1 MTARGLLLSRRAFL
15 RAGTGAIA
23 FGGGMALLGACASNS
38 LTRNPAAAI
47 SGARNAAVQLPTRVP
62 VAGLTA
68 DLPGT
73 DDARIDGFFVNYPA
87 NPPKTV
93 QDTPGQGGTISAVTW
108 TTNPLPSPMDSNLLW
123 QAVNKALGVTLR
135 INIQEFADY
144 QQIKLPTLI
153 AGNDLPDIVYI
164 APYSLIPKLPTFLKS
179 KMADLTPYL
188 SGDAVKDYPNLAN
201 FPTIAW
207 RQMVFNNAIYG
218 IPCPTSLYLW
228 VHWLQQDLLDAEG
241 LSRPR
246 SADEYKQLAVRFTR
260 PDQGMYGLGA
270 EKDYALGVTNGWITG
285 IFGAPNGWQLDERS
299 GKLTY
304 MAETEQ
310 FRAAVG
316 YARDLW
322 AAGVY
327 HPNAMQYNL
336 VSARNDF
343 AARKFMFRM
352 DAFSGAS
359 DLFWATE
366 ARMNP
371 PGNPQVLPP
380 FPSVEGGTPTFWTT
394 NGILG
399 FSVLKQAPPDRIKEI
414 LRVMNWL
421 AAPLGTQEY
430 LLKTYGLKDVHW
442 TPDDNGNPILNA
454 RGKAESTVPFQY
466 LTRGTYAQYWPA
478 TPQNAPVMYGVQKAI
493 EPYLSLNPTDPYY
506 SETNQ
511 SKDPQLRKDLV
522 DRLDDIIVGRQPFS
536 AFDDAVKNWQSSGG
550 DQIRQE
556 FEQAIAATHA

>member
-1 MTARGLLLSRRAFL
+1 MTSRGLLLSRRGFL

-23 FGGGMALLGACASNS
+23 LGSVALAAACSPN
-38 LTRNPAAAI
+38 LPTGNPAAAV
-47 SGARNAAVQLPTRVP
+47 SGARNAAVQLPTHVP
-62 VAGLTA
+62 LAGLTP

-73 DDARIDGFFVNYPA
+73 ADARIDPFFVNYPA
-87 NPPKTV
+87 NPLKTV
-93 QDTPGQGGTISAVTW
+93 QETPGQGDTISAVTW
-108 TTNPLPSPMDSNLLW
+108 TTSPLPPPLDSNMLW
-123 QAVNKALGVTLR
+123 QAVNKALGVTLTV
-135 INIQEFADY
+135 NIQAFADY
-144 QQIKLPTLI
+144 QQMKLPTLI

-164 APYSLIPKLPTFLKS
+164 APNSLIPQFPAFVKS

-188 SGDAVKDYPNLAN
+188 SGDAIKEYPNLAN
-201 FPTIAW
+201 MPTIAW

-218 IPCPTSLYLW
+218 VPCPTSLYLW

-241 LSRPR
+241 LSRPAT
-246 SADEYKQLAVRFTR
+246 ADDYRQLAFHFTR

-270 EKDYALGVTNGWITG
+270 EKDVALGMTNGWITG
-285 IFGAPNGWQLDERS
+285 IFGTPNLWQLDGGS

-310 FRAAVG
+310 FRAALG

-322 AAGVY
+322 AGGAY
-327 HPNAMQYNL
+327 HPDAMQYNL

-352 DAFSGAS
+352 DAFAVAS
-359 DLFWATE
+359 AMFWATE
-366 ARMNP
+366 SHMNP

-380 FPSVEGGTPTFWTT
+380 FAAAAGGTPPYWTT

-430 LLKTYGLKDVHW
+430 LLMTYGLKDVHW
-442 TPDDNGNPILNA
+442 TPDANGNPILND

-478 TPQNAPVMYGVQKAI
+478 TPQNSPLMYGVQKAI
-493 EPYLSLNPTDPYY
+493 EPYLTFNPTDPYH

-511 SKDPQLRKDLV
+511 SKAPLLTKDLV
-522 DRLDDIIVGRQPFS
+522 DRMNDIILGRQRFS
-536 AFDDAVKNWQSSGG
+536 ALDDAVKNWQSSGG

-556 FEQAIAATHA
+556 YEQAIAATHA